1 MRVTPRR
8 ATAAIASAMLI
19 GTIAVPAMAQD
30 ASEVPA
36 GSPAA
41 SGDAWPTTGTLK
53 DGSTFTLK
61 QSIQD
66 KLALNSDDDPAN
78 DVPIQY
84 LFSYGSDSIPL
95 FSPQYRAG
103 FERSIPEA
111 QAIMPQLS
119 GTPIAPAS
127 ALQDVNLQ
135 IQQIQALWEAGLIDC
150 LSIQSTGTDAFTNIT
165 NQIMAEGIPVFT
177 VGVQSNGN
185 ELTNFTQISMNEG
198 HQAAQIV
205 LDWME
210 ATGNDLN
217 VFAVS
222 GGDPPQNWAQGRMQ
236 GFIDGIK
243 EAKPDATFINDAST
257 ALATTYDP
265 ATTFDAYTALLQ
277 GNPELQFIENV
288 DIGAEHADRAI
299 VDSGREG
306 EVFTIGWNVSEAQ
319 MDAVEQGIQ
328 VAALDQKWG
337 DQAAFGAVAC
347 ADFLQNG
354 VIRPNSQ
361 VLVPVTQENVEAA
374 REEFR
379 AITGG

>member
-19 GTIAVPAMAQD
+19 GTVAVPAMAQD
-30 ASEVPA
+30 ATEAPA
-36 GSPAA
+36 ASAAA
-41 SGDAWPTTGTLK
+41 SGDAWPITGTLK

-84 LFSYGSDSIPL
+84 VFSYGSDSIPL

-103 FERSIPEA
+103 YERSIPEA
-111 QAIMPQLS
+111 QTIMPQLS

-135 IQQIQALWEAGLIDC
+135 VAQIQALWEAGLIDC
-150 LSIQSTGTDAFTNIT
+150 LSIQTTGTDAFTNIT
-165 NQIMAEGIPVFT
+165 NQIVADGIPVFT

-185 ELTNFTQISMNEG
+185 EFSNFTQISMNEG
-198 HQAAQIV
+198 HQAAEIV

-210 ATGNDLN
+210 KTGNDLN

-243 EAKPDATFINDAST
+243 EAKPDAVFINDAST

-265 ATTFDAYTALLQ
+265 ATTYDAYTALLL

-299 VDSGREG
+299 VDAGREG
-306 EVFTIGWNVSEAQ
+306 QVFTIGWNVSEGQ

-337 DQAAFGAVAC
+337 DQAAFGAHAC
-347 ADFLQNG
+347 AEFLKNG
-354 VIRPNSQ
+354 KILPNTQ
-361 VLVPVTQENVEAA
+361 VLVPVTQENLEES

-379 AITGG
+379 RITGG

>member
-1 MRVTPRR
+1 MRAR
-8 ATAAIASAMLI
+8 
-19 GTIAVPAMAQD
+19 GT
-30 ASEVPA
+30 A

-41 SGDAWPTTGTLK
+41 VRRRTGRSAGTLK

-84 LFSYGSDSIPL
+84 VFSYGSDSIPL

-185 ELTNFTQISMNEG
+185 ELTNFTQISLNEG
-198 HQAAQIV
+198 AQAA
-205 LDWME
+205 
-210 ATGNDLN
+210 
-217 VFAVS
+217 
-222 GGDPPQNWAQGRMQ
+222 
-236 GFIDGIK
+236 
-243 EAKPDATFINDAST
+243 
-257 ALATTYDP
+257 
-265 ATTFDAYTALLQ
+265 
-277 GNPELQFIENV
+277 
-288 DIGAEHADRAI
+288 ADRARLDGGDRQRPERLRR
-299 VDSGREG
+299 VRRRPAPELGPGPHAGLHRRHQGGQARRDVR
-306 EVFTIGWNVSEAQ
+306 Q
-319 MDAVEQGIQ
+319 RRDAP
-328 VAALDQKWG
+328 
-337 DQAAFGAVAC
+337 
-347 ADFLQNG
+347 
-354 VIRPNSQ
+354 R
-361 VLVPVTQENVEAA
+361 
-374 REEFR
+374 
-379 AITGG
+379 